1 MTTYTLTR
9 PRFKES
15 ITFAHDAEKRLISGP
30 DARLVSARLAVWP
43 GVGLL
48 YGTQAE
54 PAPDPLG
61 SARDMAVFL
70 FDWGWDLP
78 DALTALLPRAL
89 PIPEGAVA

>member
-15 ITFAHDAEKRLISGP
+15 LTFTHDAEKRLISGQ
-30 DARLVSARLAVWP
+30 DAELVRARLAEWE

-48 YGTQAE
+48 YGTQSE
-54 PAPDPLG
+54 PAPDPMG
-61 SARDMAVFL
+61 SKRDMAIFL

-78 DALTALLPRAL
+78 VSIHARL
-89 PIPEGAVA
+89 